1 MAKQAFKQFESND
14 SAVSEM
20 QQAADKSMQKL
31 KFERQKREFDAKLQ
45 ELANK
50 AADFYQRYG
59 EEDWRTSLLVNFLD
73 LSLQMQDIIEV
84 ITAFNVANEII
95 FHSMNLMN
103 TSLEMS
109 SGMMMEMAN
118 RKSSPF
124 MQRRMMKKAMAQNRK
139 TVKSMLDQMK
149 MSIEMA
155 AETAGMYE
163 KMSGSISG
171 IMDKMNMKREKSRAK
186 NKKSQT
192 SSTSAAGRG
201 MDMVRGILDGQG
213 GQGGQGAGRGS
224 YTPPAAPKSTPPTGG
239 DSGLDGLL

>member
-45 ELANK
+45 ELATK

-186 NKKSQT
+186 NAKNPT
-192 SSTSAAGRG
+192 PSTSASGRG

-224 YTPPAAPKSTPPTGG
+224 YTPPAAPKSAPTGG

>member
-1 MAKQAFKQFESND
+1 MSKQAFKQFESND

-31 KFERQKREFDAKLQ
+31 KFDRQKREFDAKLQ
-45 ELANK
+45 ELATK
-50 AADFYQRYG
+50 AADFYQKYG
-59 EEDWRTSLLVNFLD
+59 EDDWRTSLLVNFLD

-118 RKSSPF
+118 RQTNPIKHRF
-124 MQRRMMKKAMAQNRK
+124 MMRKAMAQNRK

-149 MSIEMA
+149 ISIEMA

-171 IMDKMNMKREKSRAK
+171 IMNKMNMKREKSRAK
-186 NKKSQT
+186 NAQNT
-192 SSTSAAGRG
+192 SASTSASGRG
-201 MDMVRGILDGQG
+201 MDMVRGILNGQG
-213 GQGGQGAGRGS
+213 GSAGGSTGGS
-224 YTPPAAPKSTPPTGG
+224 YTPPPSAPKSAPSGG
-239 DSGLDGLL
+239 DTGLDGLL

>member
-1 MAKQAFKQFESND
+1 MSKQAFKQFESND

-31 KFERQKREFDAKLQ
+31 KFDRQKREFDAKLQ
-45 ELANK
+45 ELATK
-50 AADFYQRYG
+50 AADFYQKYG
-59 EEDWRTSLLVNFLD
+59 EDDWRTSLLVNFLD

-118 RKSSPF
+118 RQTNPIKHRF
-124 MQRRMMKKAMAQNRK
+124 MMKKAMAQNRK

-149 MSIEMA
+149 ISIEMA

-163 KMSGSISG
+163 QMSGSISG
-171 IMDKMNMKREKSRAK
+171 IMNKMNMKREKSRAK
-186 NKKSQT
+186 NAQSQV
-192 SSTSAAGRG
+192 STSASGRG
-201 MDMVRGILDGQG
+201 MDMVRGILNGQG
-213 GQGGQGAGRGS
+213 GSAGGSSGGS
-224 YTPPAAPKSTPPTGG
+224 YTPPPSAPKSAPSGG
-239 DSGLDGLL
+239 DTGLDGLL